1 MSDKP
6 TVSIIPTRGRIVL
19 YCLAQHDVDAIMKQM
34 SQSGGHFNSPN
45 PGDVLPGIVV
55 NVFSEDCIN
64 IQVLLDGTGMYWA
77 TSRSVS
83 EEPEPGK
90 FHWMPYQ
97 KQNAK

>member
-1 MSDKP
+1 MIKP
-6 TVSIIPTRGRIVL
+6 TIGRIVL
-19 YCLAQHDVDAIMKQM
+19 YCLAQWDVDAITKQRANT
-34 SQSGGHFNSPN
+34 GGHFNSAN

-64 IQVLLDGTGMYWA
+64 ISVQLDGTDTYWV

-83 EEPEPGK
+83 EEPEQGK

-97 KQNAK
+97 KEQASKQ

>member
-6 TVSIIPTRGRIVL
+6 TVTIIPTIGRIVL
-19 YCLAQHDVDAIMKQM
+19 YCLAQHDVDALSRQRA
-34 SQSGGHFNSPN
+34 QTGGIFISVN

-55 NVFSEDCIN
+55 NVFGPDMIN
-64 IQVLLDGTGMYWA
+64 IKVFMDGTDTYWA